1 MAVKRRADFA
11 ENRVR
16 ILEAADEI
24 FVERGVGAPL
34 DSIAQRAG
42 VGRATFFRH
51 FPDRRALINEMLD
64 LFLSKL
70 EETSSKLDVT
80 ETSINEITPMFY
92 DQMIHYAPVADFLR
106 AQSREDPVLLEAID
120 RFHALLRPHV
130 QAAISAG
137 TVREDLREADIVIF
151 AVMLAAAATTP
162 NIGPEGRRAA
172 YDLMMR
178 GLQNR
183 AEAPN
188 LRCDRL
194 THRSFVITTSRGVIT
209 SCAILGHF
217 IGNTENTFHGGSRGC
232 M

>member
-51 FPDRRALINEMLD
+51 FPDRRALINEMLE
-64 LFLSKL
+64 LFLVKL
-70 EETSSKLDVT
+70 EESSASLDVT
-80 ETSINEITPMFY
+80 SDSIFDMTRMLY
-92 DQMIHYAPVADFLR
+92 DEMIHYAPIADFLR
-106 AQSREDPVLLEAID
+106 AQSREDPVMLAAID

-130 QAAISAG
+130 QAALKAG
-137 TVREDLREADIVIF
+137 TVRDDLREADIVIF

-162 NIGPEGRRAA
+162 NIGPEGRRSA

-178 GLQNR
+178 GLKK
-183 AEAPN
+183 AA
-188 LRCDRL
+188 
-194 THRSFVITTSRGVIT
+194 
-209 SCAILGHF
+209 
-217 IGNTENTFHGGSRGC
+217 
-232 M
+232 

>member
-178 GLQNR
+178 GLQKQ
-183 AEAPN
+183 
-188 LRCDRL
+188 
-194 THRSFVITTSRGVIT
+194 G
-209 SCAILGHF
+209 
-217 IGNTENTFHGGSRGC
+217 
-232 M
+232 